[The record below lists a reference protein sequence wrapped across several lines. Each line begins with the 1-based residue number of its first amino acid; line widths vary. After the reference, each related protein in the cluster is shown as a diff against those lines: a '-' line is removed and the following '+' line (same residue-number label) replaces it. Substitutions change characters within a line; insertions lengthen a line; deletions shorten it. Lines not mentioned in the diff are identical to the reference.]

1 METVRCVK
9 VCLFVLYNIKIIFLE
24 YKYQIL
30 PNLSSIV
37 VEESVTSLH
46 NLILFVYFIFDWF
59 N

>member
-37 VEESVTSLH
+37 VEESVTSRH